1 MQEDMS
7 GQKKWPSFHRV
18 EVEMVF
24 QQAREVQ
31 GPIA

>member
-7 GQKKWPSFHRV
+7 GQMKWLSFHRV

-31 GPIA
+31 DPVA